1 MPDSSHPEPPAESA
15 SAGSLADAVSA
26 LKKATDSL
34 KNTAHEASREA
45 TPRGGVA
52 DEERRQYYRDLEELG
67 ALVDVKEGTD
77 LASLPSRVTHVR
89 YPDGKVERV
98 GYT

>member
-1 MPDSSHPEPPAESA
+1 VSPDESA
-15 SAGSLADAVSA
+15 STASLADAVSV

-34 KNTAHEASREA
+34 KNTAREPSRET

-52 DEERRQYYRDLEELG
+52 DEDRRRYYRDLEELG
-67 ALVDVKEGTD
+67 ALVDVEEGTD

-89 YPDGKVERV
+89 YPNGRVERV